1 MKTPYD
7 AALRVQQREIDEMSA
22 AISTHSG
29 VLGEVEKARDRVSRS
44 ITREAG
50 LAAGDMAVCSH
61 AYLQRMRGERRQ
73 LAATQVVLKAKLDE
87 LRDQAVDAYGT
98 FRAIETAA
106 DGFRQDAQRVIA
118 NAEQAG
124 IDDFAAMSF
133 IKARRA
139 MRRDDSR

>member
-139 MRRDDSR
+139 MRREDSR

>member
-29 VLGEVEKARDRVSRS
+29 VLSEVERARDRVSMS
-44 ITREAG
+44 MTREAD
-50 LAAGDMAVCSH
+50 LAAGDLAVCSH

-73 LAATQVVLKAKLDE
+73 LATRQRLLKARLDE
-87 LRDQAVDAYGT
+87 LRDMAVDAYGT

-106 DGFRQDAQRVIA
+106 SGYRQDAERVIA

-139 MRRDDSR
+139 VRREDS

>member
-22 AISTHSG
+22 AISNQSG
-29 VLGEVEKARDRVSRS
+29 VLGEVEKARDRVAVSMS
-44 ITREAG
+44 READ
-50 LAAGDMAVCSH
+50 LAAGDLAVCSH
-61 AYLQRMRGERRQ
+61 AYLQRMRGERR
-73 LAATQVVLKAKLDE
+73 LLTVRQVQLKARLDE

-106 DGFRQDAQRVIA
+106 DGYRQDAERLLA

-139 MRRDDSR
+139 VRRETS

>member
-29 VLGEVEKARDRVSRS
+29 VLCEVEKARDRVSVS
-44 ITREAG
+44 MTQEAG
-50 LAAGDMAVCSH
+50 VAAGDLAVCSH

-73 LAATQVVLKAKLDE
+73 LSARQVLLKARLDE
-87 LRDQAVDAYGT
+87 LRDMAVDAYGT

-106 DGFRQDAQRVIA
+106 NGYRQDAERVIA

-124 IDDFAAMSF
+124 IDDFAALSF
-133 IKARRA
+133 IKARRS
-139 MRRDDSR
+139 MRREDPR

>member
-29 VLGEVEKARDRVSRS
+29 VLGEVEKARDRVSKS
-44 ITREAG
+44 ITREAD
-50 LAAGDMAVCSH
+50 LAAGDLAVCYH
-61 AYLQRMRGERRQ
+61 AYLQRMRHERHQLTNRQ
-73 LAATQVVLKAKLDE
+73 VLLKARLDE
-87 LRDQAVDAYGT
+87 LRDMAVDAYGT

-106 DGFRQDAQRVIA
+106 DGYRQDAERVIA

-139 MRRDDSR
+139 MRREDS

>member
-29 VLGEVEKARDRVSRS
+29 VLGEVEKARDRVSKS
-44 ITREAG
+44 ITREAD
-50 LAAGDMAVCSH
+50 LAAGDLAVCSH
-61 AYLQRMRGERRQ
+61 AYLQRMRHERHQLTNRQ
-73 LAATQVVLKAKLDE
+73 VLLKARLDE
-87 LRDQAVDAYGT
+87 LRDMAVDAYGT

-106 DGFRQDAQRVIA
+106 DGYRQDAERVIA

-139 MRRDDSR
+139 MRREDS

>member
-1 MKTPYD
+1 
-7 AALRVQQREIDEMSA
+7 
-22 AISTHSG
+22 
-29 VLGEVEKARDRVSRS
+29 
-44 ITREAG
+44 
-50 LAAGDMAVCSH
+50 MAVCSH

-139 MRRDDSR
+139 MRREGA

>member
-44 ITREAG
+44 IAREAG

-139 MRRDDSR
+139 MRREGA

>member
-139 MRRDDSR
+139 MRREGA

>member
-22 AISTHSG
+22 AISSHSG
-29 VLGEVEKARDRVSRS
+29 VLGEVEKARDRVSKS
-44 ITREAG
+44 MTREAD
-50 LAAGDMAVCSH
+50 LASGDLGVCSH
-61 AYLQRMRGERRQ
+61 AYLQRMRHERRQ
-73 LAATQVVLKAKLDE
+73 LTAREVLLKARLDE
-87 LRDQAVDAYGT
+87 LRDKAVDAYGT

-106 DGFRQDAQRVIA
+106 DGYRQDAARVIA

-139 MRRDDSR
+139 MRREDL